1 MRRAASYLILFL
13 VVLVGLPRRSD
24 AQTPVTD
31 VAHIATSVWA
41 EVARYAQAIE
51 DFIVQTEQIYNQ
63 YLQIE
68 YQVQALRK
76 LDVHAWRDVSPA
88 FSRLLALGDDVDAV
102 LYNFNPER
110 LEERFFETFPAGE
123 RYVNYSDDSWRALF
137 RTMET
142 FRVSL
147 RSLHEITSSDEL
159 DLATLAQIEA
169 EIEGAEGHEQV
180 LEGIGNL
187 LSWTAKQ
194 TLLAERINA
203 AQANAE
209 TVAKA
214 YEINEAARSR
224 ESYSAFLES
233 TVLDAVAG
241 AHDLSSPRFRA
252 LPHWMPQ

>member
-1 MRRAASYLILFL
+1 MRRAALYLILSL
-13 VVLVGLPRRSD
+13 VVLIGFPGRSE

-31 VAHIATSVWA
+31 AAHIATTVWA
-41 EVARYAQAIE
+41 EVARYAQAIT
-51 DFIVQTEQIYNQ
+51 DYIQQVEQIYNQ
-63 YLQIE
+63 YQQIQ
-68 YQVQALRK
+68 YQLQALEK
-76 LDVHAWRDVSPA
+76 LDFHTWRDLSPA
-88 FSRLLALGDDVDAV
+88 FARLLTLANEADAV
-102 LYNFNPER
+102 LYNTQQ

-123 RYVNYSDDSWRALF
+123 RYLNYTEDSWRALY

-147 RSLHEITSSDEL
+147 QSLQEITSSDEL

-169 EIEGAEGHEQV
+169 GIEGAEGHEEV

-187 LSWTAKQ
+187 LSWNAKQ
-194 TLLAERINA
+194 ALLAERINA

-224 ESYSAFLES
+224 ESYTAFLEG
-233 TVLDAVAG
+233 TVIDAVAG
-241 AHDLSSPRFRA
+241 AYDDGSPAFRA
-252 LPHWMPQ
+252 LPRWMPQ